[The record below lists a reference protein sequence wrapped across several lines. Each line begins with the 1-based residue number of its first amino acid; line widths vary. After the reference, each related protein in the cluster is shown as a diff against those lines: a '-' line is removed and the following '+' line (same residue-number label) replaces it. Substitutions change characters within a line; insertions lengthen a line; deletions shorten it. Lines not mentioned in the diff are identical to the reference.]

1 MIIQKIHT
9 FWEDTAKVWL
19 HELLEMFRDE
29 GALLFVILLPL
40 AYPLLYS
47 WIYNNEVVREVPVAV
62 VDCSNSATSREFV
75 RHIDASPDV
84 MVAERCTSLEEA
96 SRLVGKHKV
105 YGVVYLPSDFDTN
118 LNRMEQAHVS
128 VYCNMGLMLTY
139 KAIFQTCT
147 AVAADMNSGIQIRL
161 SGNKT
166 NREDELTTAPL
177 SITDVPMFN
186 NTSGYGNFI
195 LPAVLVLI
203 LQQILLLGIGI
214 TYGTSYEKNRFLRI
228 RPMLDRRFGLARIMV
243 GRTMGF
249 FVLFMLIAAW
259 VILGVPRL
267 FHFVQLIHFTDFLLF
282 TIPYLLACIFF
293 AITFSFFVRQR
304 ENVMLLVV
312 FTSVPFLFLSG
323 ISWPKSNVPEFWQYV
338 SWIAP
343 SSFGIQGFVKLNTLG
358 ATFSDILPEIKGL
371 WAQTVV
377 YGALASF
384 VTYWQVKGSKPETED
399 GTAETKEQAALENQK

>member
-147 AVAADMNSGIQIRL
+147 AVAADIN
-161 SGNKT
+161 
-166 NREDELTTAPL
+166 
-177 SITDVPMFN
+177 
-186 NTSGYGNFI
+186 
-195 LPAVLVLI
+195 
-203 LQQILLLGIGI
+203 
-214 TYGTSYEKNRFLRI
+214 
-228 RPMLDRRFGLARIMV
+228 
-243 GRTMGF
+243 
-249 FVLFMLIAAW
+249 
-259 VILGVPRL
+259 
-267 FHFVQLIHFTDFLLF
+267 
-282 TIPYLLACIFF
+282 
-293 AITFSFFVRQR
+293 
-304 ENVMLLVV
+304 
-312 FTSVPFLFLSG
+312 
-323 ISWPKSNVPEFWQYV
+323 
-338 SWIAP
+338 
-343 SSFGIQGFVKLNTLG
+343 
-358 ATFSDILPEIKGL
+358 
-371 WAQTVV
+371 
-377 YGALASF
+377 
-384 VTYWQVKGSKPETED
+384 
-399 GTAETKEQAALENQK
+399 

>member
-105 YGVVYLPSDFDTN
+105 YGVVYLPSDFDTR

-147 AVAADMNSGIQIRL
+147 AVAADINSGIQIRL
-161 SGNKT
+161 S
-166 NREDELTTAPL
+166 
-177 SITDVPMFN
+177 
-186 NTSGYGNFI
+186 
-195 LPAVLVLI
+195 
-203 LQQILLLGIGI
+203 GIGI

-249 FVLFMLIAAW
+249 FVLFLLIAAW

-338 SWIAP
+338 SWLAP

-377 YGALASF
+377 YGALASL

-399 GTAETKEQAALENQK
+399 GTAETKEHAALENQKQTALE